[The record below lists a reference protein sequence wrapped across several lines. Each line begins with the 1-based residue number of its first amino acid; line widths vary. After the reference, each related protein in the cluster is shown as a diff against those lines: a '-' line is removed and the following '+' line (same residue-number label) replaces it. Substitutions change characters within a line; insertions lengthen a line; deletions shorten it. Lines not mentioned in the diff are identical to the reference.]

1 MSDNENNDMDDD
13 GSVNESVHENDEDF
27 NTAPPPQEEGNVVE
41 MNKEETILK
50 KNNHGGVAPKP
61 KARPKN
67 ERTTSK
73 FLTKY
78 EKARVLGTRALQ
90 ISSGAPITVDIS
102 GTGETDPLKIA
113 AQELKKG
120 TLPLIVRRYLPDNT
134 YEDWSLQELR

>member
-1 MSDNENNDMDDD
+1 MSDAEHNDMDDG
-13 GSVNESVHENDEDF
+13 GSVNNSIHEEEDDF
-27 NTAPPPQEEGNVVE
+27 NNNNTSQEENIVE
-41 MNKEETILK
+41 VNKEETLK
-50 KNNHGGVAPKP
+50 KNNHGSAPPKP

-90 ISSGAPITVDIS
+90 ISSGAPITVDVS
-102 GTGETDPLKIA
+102 GTSETDPLKIA
-113 AQELKKG
+113 ARELKKG